1 MTFYFAM
8 TNSWSLLYDEI
19 YGEDTMTE
27 DIRITSLESD
37 EYDIITG
44 TGNTASTSNTNYC
57 VDTSDINNI
66 SINTTDQYPIREDI
80 PSDLWGVPVPENI
93 KVTTGNT
100 GVVSVPQSA
109 HTEDTIRISTSPTDT
124 SFIYESPDGGNT
136 VTRRPINSDP
146 TDKEVICGDYFGN
159 DYPMAQN
166 FLADN
171 DDAVGHHFTIGSAGD
186 FTMSEGVESVT
197 LNIPEEFQTPPP
209 TPGIESDNPRKY
221 KEDESIKALQ
231 DYISTTYGG
240 HYTSD
245 NNNVQTLDLI
255 ESVGDAE
262 SFCRS
267 NAIKY
272 LSRYDKKGQAKR
284 DILKALHYSLLL
296 YHFSGQLKETTN
308 RGYETF

>member
-1 MTFYFAM
+1 MINA
-8 TNSWSLLYDEI
+8 WSLLYDEL
-19 YGEDTMTE
+19 YGEDEMTE
-27 DIRITSLESD
+27 DIKIT
-37 EYDIITG
+37 TG
-44 TGNTASTSNTNYC
+44 TGNTIFN
-57 VDTSDINNI
+57 VPEDVVI
-66 SINTTDQYPIREDI
+66 EDI
-80 PSDLWGVPVPENI
+80 PEV
-93 KVTTGNT
+93 VTTGEASDEVLT
-100 GVVSVPQSA
+100 IDGG
-109 HTEDTIRISTSPTDT
+109 DTINFD
-124 SFIYESPDGGNT
+124 
-136 VTRRPINSDP
+136 
-146 TDKEVICGDYFGN
+146 
-159 DYPMAQN
+159 DYPTA
-166 FLADN
+166 FTTFADN
-171 DDAVGHHFTIGSAGD
+171 DDSIAHHIGLNTDQFVNFDLGVGNTAYSD
-186 FTMSEGVESVT
+186 T
-197 LNIPEEFQTPPP
+197 LNISVPDADYFASMDGVELP
-209 TPGIESDNPRKY
+209 TPGIQKDCNRKY

-296 YHFSGQLKETTN
+296 YHFSGQLNETPT

>member
-1 MTFYFAM
+1 MTFCSAM
-8 TNSWSLLYDEI
+8 INAWSLLYDEI
-19 YGEDTMTE
+19 YGDDEMSPCKTDHIN
-27 DIRITSLESD
+27 DDSVITTVGS
-37 EYDIITG
+37 
-44 TGNTASTSNTNYC
+44 GNTASADTNVFR
-57 VDTSDINNI
+57 VDTSNFDSVGI
-66 SINTTDQYPIREDI
+66 TTDLTDDFITISGAD
-80 PSDLWGVPVPENI
+80 
-93 KVTTGNT
+93 TGC
-100 GVVSVPQSA
+100 
-109 HTEDTIRISTSPTDT
+109 IYDT
-124 SFIYESPDGGNT
+124 SG
-136 VTRRPINSDP
+136 V
-146 TDKEVICGDYFGN
+146 
-159 DYPMAQN
+159 
-166 FLADN
+166 
-171 DDAVGHHFTIGSAGD
+171 D
-186 FTMSEGVESVT
+186 FTVSPYEEPICTTST
-197 LNIPEEFQTPPP
+197 LDDIVFSDIP
-209 TPGIESDNPRKY
+209 TPGIETDNPRKY

-296 YHFSGQLKETTN
+296 YHFSGQLNETTT

>member
-1 MTFYFAM
+1 M

-37 EYDIITG
+37 EYDPIVTVG
-44 TGNTASTSNTNYC
+44 SGNTASADTSSYW
-57 VDTSDINNI
+57 VDTTQMGDI
-66 SINTTDQYPIREDI
+66 SI
-80 PSDLWGVPVPENI
+80 
-93 KVTTGNT
+93 
-100 GVVSVPQSA
+100 
-109 HTEDTIRISTSPTDT
+109 DT
-124 SFIYESPDGGNT
+124 S
-136 VTRRPINSDP
+136 
-146 TDKEVICGDYFGN
+146 
-159 DYPMAQN
+159 A
-166 FLADN
+166 LDN
-171 DDAVGHHFTIGSAGD
+171 DHITISGGDAAVVNFDDITFYDDTWPHAANVS
-186 FTMSEGVESVT
+186 
-197 LNIPEEFQTPPP
+197 
-209 TPGIESDNPRKY
+209 TPGIKLDNPRKY

-240 HYTSD
+240 HYTSKE
-245 NNNVQTLDLI
+245 NNVQTLDLI

-284 DILKALHYSLLL
+284 DILKALHYTLLL
-296 YHFSGQLKETTN
+296 YHFSGQLKETTT

>member
-1 MTFYFAM
+1 MINA
-8 TNSWSLLYDEI
+8 WSLLYDEI
-19 YGEDTMTE
+19 YGDEEM
-27 DIRITSLESD
+27 SD
-37 EYDIITG
+37 EIKITTDSTFNVG
-44 TGNTASTSNTNYC
+44 SGSTASAGSFVNFDLTDPINNVSIDTSNYT
-57 VDTSDINNI
+57 VDFDGLENDVIYAGDTLGSSGYETLNINLP
-66 SINTTDQYPIREDI
+66 DD
-80 PSDLWGVPVPENI
+80 
-93 KVTTGNT
+93 
-100 GVVSVPQSA
+100 
-109 HTEDTIRISTSPTDT
+109 SPL
-124 SFIYESPDGGNT
+124 S
-136 VTRRPINSDP
+136 
-146 TDKEVICGDYFGN
+146 
-159 DYPMAQN
+159 QN

-171 DDAVGHHFTIGSAGD
+171 DDNAAHHFT
-186 FTMSEGVESVT
+186 M
-197 LNIPEEFQTPPP
+197 PP
-209 TPGIESDNPRKY
+209 TPGIETDNPRKY

-296 YHFSGQLKETTN
+296 YHFSGQLNETPT

>member
-1 MTFYFAM
+1 MINA
-8 TNSWSLLYDEI
+8 WSLLYEEMNGTMDKTYPIKENVMSDKIEIKIEGGDE
-19 YGEDTMTE
+19 GVV
-27 DIRITSLESD
+27 
-37 EYDIITG
+37 
-44 TGNTASTSNTNYC
+44 N
-57 VDTSDINNI
+57 VPSDINLDDYEHSNAWYDY
-66 SINTTDQYPIREDI
+66 NRNDPDRKNPFTDAFDHLMGE
-80 PSDLWGVPVPENI
+80 S
-93 KVTTGNT
+93 VTGKT
-100 GVVSVPQSA
+100 PW
-109 HTEDTIRISTSPTDT
+109 
-124 SFIYESPDGGNT
+124 IYESPDGGKT
-136 VTRRPINSDP
+136 VYRYERGTDP
-146 TDKEVICGDYFGN
+146 LKRELVD
-159 DYPMAQN
+159 
-166 FLADN
+166 
-171 DDAVGHHFTIGSAGD
+171 
-186 FTMSEGVESVT
+186 T
-197 LNIPEEFQTPPP
+197 LNIKTSHP
-209 TPGIESDNPRKY
+209 TPASGIEDKTTIRKY

-296 YHFSGQLKETTN
+296 YHFSGQLNETPT